1 MLCIFEVICVMGEVA
16 VRATDVTVRFNLAS
30 EKIETIKEYA
40 VRLFKKKKVK
50 IDEFYALKN
59 VSFEIEKGDS
69 FALLGANG
77 SGKSTMLK
85 VICGIYRPYS
95 GKVEV
100 NGTIAPMIELGAG
113 FDMELTARENIYLNG
128 CVLGYNR
135 EFMDE
140 RFDEIVDFSELW
152 DFIDVPVKNFSSGMQ
167 ARLGFSIAT
176 LVKPDILIVDEILA
190 VGDAHFQEK
199 CKKKMDE
206 MQSGGTTLILVSH
219 NITDVL
225 KTCKHAAWINKGE
238 LMMLGDVEEVCDV
251 YMKNKD
257 L

>member
-1 MLCIFEVICVMGEVA
+1 MSDFA
-16 VRATDVTVRFNLAS
+16 VRVKDVTVRFNLAS
-30 EKIETIKEYA
+30 EKVETLKEYF
-40 VRLFKKKKVK
+40 VRILKGESVK

-59 VSFEIEKGDS
+59 ISFDIKKGDS
-69 FALLGANG
+69 FALLGSNG

-85 VICGIYRPYS
+85 VISGIFRPYKGS
-95 GKVEV
+95 VEV

-113 FDMELTARENIYLNG
+113 FDLELTARENIYLNG

-135 EFMDE
+135 KFMEE
-140 RFDEIVDFSELW
+140 RFQEIVDFSELW

-167 ARLGFSIAT
+167 ARLGFAIAT

-206 MQSGGTTLILVSH
+206 LQAGGTTLILVSH
-219 NITDVL
+219 DITQVL
-225 KTCKHAAWINKGE
+225 KTCKRAAWINKGD
-238 LMMLGDVEEVCDV
+238 LMMVGNAEEVCRV
-251 YMKNKD
+251 YMENKD